1 MNNEIILLNNLKQKR
16 QDKKLSQD
24 ELAKMVGT
32 TRQTIIAIE
41 KNQFNPSAKLALLLC
56 LALDEKFENL
66 FYFAEIKK
74 ELWKFIVLF
83 YCFMLL

>member
-1 MNNEIILLNNLKQKR
+1 MNSDIILLNNIKQAR
-16 QDKKLSQD
+16 QSKKLSQE

-56 LALDEKFENL
+56 FALDQKFEEL
-66 FYFAEIKK
+66 FFFAS
-74 ELWKFIVLF
+74 
-83 YCFMLL
+83 